1 MFILRRPA
9 LGPALA
15 LALTLAPVYALGAE
29 QAHMVFFKLS
39 DPSAKSR
46 EHFAGLCHKYLA
58 KIPGITYFSVGGL
71 ADDLDRDVNDKDFD
85 VALHVVFKDRKAYDV
100 YATHPQHLKLIEVG
114 QPLWTKVRVFDSN
127 LIAPKTEDAASET
140 AAPLEKAAAT
150 GE

>member
-1 MFILRRPA
+1 
-9 LGPALA
+9 
-15 LALTLAPVYALGAE
+15 
-29 QAHMVFFKLS
+29 MVFFKLA

-58 KIPGITYFSVGGL
+58 NIPGITYFSVGGL

-85 VALHVVFKDRKAYDV
+85 VALHVVFKDRQAYDV

-114 QPLWTKVRVFDSN
+114 KPLWTKVRVFDSY
-127 LIAPKTEDAASET
+127 LVAPRNQNAPSEA